1 MADPKAQL
9 MRGLIEPLLLE
20 SMARGPKHG
29 YALIK
34 EVESLFGVA
43 PNKNQIYPLLSRL
56 ESEGLISGKADK
68 EGRGKTEYSLTAK
81 GRTLLDEYRSMPP
94 EFMRLV
100 GELWGDALRAGEAP
114 KGPSSAA
121 GEGRRPR
128 STDDH
133 LIVNLRARPGSGT
146 LEITFENLE
155 TGAKSCASCKAALE
169 ALQSVQQRFFASS
182 AE

>member
-1 MADPKAQL
+1 MGDPKAQL

-68 EGRGKTEYSLTAK
+68 EGRGKTEFSLTAK
-81 GRTLLDEYRSMPP
+81 GRTLLDDYRSMPP

-100 GELWGDALRAGEAP
+100 GELWGDGLAERQPAG
-114 KGPSSAA
+114 GPS
-121 GEGRRPR
+121 EGARNPQTMP
-128 STDDH
+128 SPSDH
-133 LIVNLRARPGSGT
+133 LVVTLRARPGSGAV
-146 LEITFENLE
+146 EITFENLE
-155 TGAKSCASCKAALE
+155 TGAKACASCKAAAE
-169 ALQSVQQRFFASS
+169 ALQSVQKRFFASS
-182 AE
+182 GE